1 MSPLKAEF
9 SLTSGKRKSEK
20 YSLAG
25 LGRKQTSREK
35 KKERKQTSY
44 CVLTLGAKTCEM
56 WPLGIKSSSLLLV
69 RKWGPQSSGCRGMN
83 SADNLNGVGRGP
95 QTPYEKAA

>member
-25 LGRKQTSREK
+25 LGRKQTSRK
-35 KKERKQTSY
+35 KKRKKANIIL
-44 CVLTLGAKTCEM
+44 C
-56 WPLGIKSSSLLLV
+56 
-69 RKWGPQSSGCRGMN
+69 
-83 SADNLNGVGRGP
+83 ADFGG
-95 QTPYEKAA
+95 QDM

>member
-1 MSPLKAEF
+1 M
-9 SLTSGKRKSEK
+9 GKESQRNTLWQAWEESKH
-20 YSLAG
+20 
-25 LGRKQTSREK
+25 LGK
-35 KKERKQTSY
+35 KKERKRTSY

-56 WPLGIKSSSLLLV
+56 WPLGIRSSSLLLV